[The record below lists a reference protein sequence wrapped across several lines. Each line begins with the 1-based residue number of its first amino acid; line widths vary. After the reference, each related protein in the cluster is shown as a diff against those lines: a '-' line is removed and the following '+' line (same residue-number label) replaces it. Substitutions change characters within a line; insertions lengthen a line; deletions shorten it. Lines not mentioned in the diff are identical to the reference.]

1 VHARGFCRVIYS
13 DASKLDD
20 DLPINMQT
28 FMSFLCGKQIDSPTL
43 CRGRYTITDFSSRV
57 SSSTSIT
64 LFGLS
69 VTDIYYLYTPSIDLV
84 AKYSDS
90 GTSFMVTHA
99 MNSNT
104 VATAS
109 AGTLSDIYK
118 TNKTISSYAV
128 MGTTSE
134 STSEDDPVTVGFWY
148 DFIIS

>member
-1 VHARGFCRVIYS
+1 
-13 DASKLDD
+13 
-20 DLPINMQT
+20 
-28 FMSFLCGKQIDSPTL
+28 
-43 CRGRYTITDFSSRV
+43 
-57 SSSTSIT
+57 
-64 LFGLS
+64 
-69 VTDIYYLYTPSIDLV
+69 
-84 AKYSDS
+84 
-90 GTSFMVTHA
+90 MVTHA